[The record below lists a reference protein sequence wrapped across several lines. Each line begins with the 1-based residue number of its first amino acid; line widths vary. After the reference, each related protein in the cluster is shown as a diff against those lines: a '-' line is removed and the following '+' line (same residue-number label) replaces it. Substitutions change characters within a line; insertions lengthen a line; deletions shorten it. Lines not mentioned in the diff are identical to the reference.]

1 MIKTNKDDFYLLQD
15 ILKRNYFNFFK
26 KGEKNIEFILNHSCN
41 KNCSNCFSCSYDT
54 EIYKKQNIFNPTE
67 KDKFDNLFS
76 LTEWYINNKFCCN
89 IYFRGCIEEESTN
102 LLLNALQNMHNQFLS
117 NNTIPKHII
126 FDTKGKDIE
135 LLNSILKIFNNSIS
149 VIFVFN
155 INGFYCDNNNSNDD
169 NYYINIINFI
179 TQHNSYINAKINAE
193 NVGNWIKNYKWWI
206 VNLGFQNLNKIYLSE
221 NLDAAWDYAA
231 MQKYIKFLD
240 FQVDIL
246 SEQLDNF
253 NYYIFDNKLNYTTI
267 QILNQG
273 FLTNS
278 KYYQSCL
285 FHSGLAIDL
294 ITLKI
299 PACTKLNYPIF
310 YIGEFINNDNEL
322 SINPI
327 NIPILITKAHL
338 KKSCTPHCE
347 YCNFLNLCEKTCYG
361 ENFKISYNPI
371 CPIKN
376 SCDMTAVKYNFLFFK
391 YKSMGLLN
399 LDDYNLDPS
408 FKENLKTL
416 IGGNWN

>member
-54 EIYKKQNIFNPTE
+54 EIYKRQNIFTPTE
-67 KDKFDNLFS
+67 RDKFENLFS
-76 LTEWYINNKFCCN
+76 LTEWYINNEFCCN
-89 IYFRGCIEEESTN
+89 IYFRGCVEEESTD
-102 LLLNALQNMHNQFLS
+102 LLLNALQNMYNQFLS
-117 NNTIPKHII
+117 NNTIPKNII

-155 INGFYCDNNNSNDD
+155 INGFYCDNNDD
-169 NYYINIINFI
+169 NNYYINIINFI

-193 NVGNWIKNYKWWI
+193 NIGNWIKNYKWWI
-206 VNLGFQNLNKIYLSE
+206 INLGFQNLNKIYLSE

-253 NYYIFDNKLNYTTI
+253 NDYIFDNKLNYTTI

-285 FHSGLAIDL
+285 FHTGLAIDL

-310 YIGEFINNDNEL
+310 YIGEFINNDNKL
-322 SINPI
+322 IINPI